1 MKRQSKARSA
11 DSSASKRAVESQF
24 TFPAFG
30 CWVNI
35 FEPAVAELVGACGYQ
50 YALID
55 MEHSPVTVDSVLP
68 MVRAVQLGGAKAIVR
83 VPEKQSAWIGR
94 LMDMGVDGIMVPMV
108 NNAAEATELAQ
119 ATIYAP
125 EGTRGMAA
133 GIVRAS
139 NYGLNTAEYL
149 QNYRDNFMLIVQIET
164 REGMEQAEQIAA
176 VPGVDCVF
184 IGPSDLAGSLG
195 HRAQPEHK
203 EVRAAIRQ
211 IYKNVKK
218 TGKPVST
225 LNFTSRNA
233 KQLITDGFDL
243 VFSGSDMTMLS
254 KALQQDV
261 ANNQKI
267 VQGLVGSK

>member
-1 MKRQSKARSA
+1 MKRQSKAKSA
-11 DSSASKRAVESQF
+11 GSETSRRTVESQF

-30 CWVNI
+30 CWINI

-68 MVRAVQLGGAKAIVR
+68 MIRAVQLGGAKAIVR
-83 VPEKQSAWIGR
+83 VPEKQSSWIGR

-149 QNYRDNFMLIVQIET
+149 ENYRDNFMLIVQIET
-164 REGMEQAEQIAA
+164 REAMEQAEQIAA

-195 HRAQPEHK
+195 HQGQPEHK
-203 EVRAAIRQ
+203 ETRAAIRR
-211 IYKNVKK
+211 IYKNVRKM
-218 TGKPVST
+218 GKPVST
-225 LNFTSRNA
+225 LNFTSRNT

-243 VFSGSDMTMLS
+243 VFSGSDMTMLRM
-254 KALQQDV
+254 ALQQDV
-261 ANNQKI
+261 ANNHKI
-267 VQGLVGSK
+267 LQGLVGSK